1 MTEYKMPDPPAGMW
15 WEVKFD
21 KPLEKT
27 YLMVKLRRKAWGIF
41 TKTVDWSCYSPS
53 VDAEI
58 NARHAVWLA
67 QEILKGEGAEAR
79 RFKRTDYGLN
89 GLTGYRRG

>member
-1 MTEYKMPDPPAGMW
+1 MPDPPAGMW

-27 YLMVKLRRKAWGIF
+27 YLMVKLRRKTWGIF
-41 TKTVDWSCYSPS
+41 NETVDWSCYSPS
-53 VDAEI
+53 VDPEK
-58 NARHAVWLA
+58 NAYRAVWLA
-67 QEILKGEGAEAR
+67 ESILKGEGALQMKALE
-79 RFKRTDYGLN
+79 YGLN

>member
-1 MTEYKMPDPPAGMW
+1 MPNPPAGMW

-21 KPLEKT
+21 KPLEQT
-27 YLMVKLRRKAWGIF
+27 YLTVELRRKAWGIF
-41 TKTVDWSCYSPS
+41 TATVDWSCYSPS
-53 VDAEI
+53 VDAEV

-67 QEILKGEGAEAR
+67 QEILKGEGAKAR
-79 RFKRTDYGLN
+79 RIKRTDYGLN